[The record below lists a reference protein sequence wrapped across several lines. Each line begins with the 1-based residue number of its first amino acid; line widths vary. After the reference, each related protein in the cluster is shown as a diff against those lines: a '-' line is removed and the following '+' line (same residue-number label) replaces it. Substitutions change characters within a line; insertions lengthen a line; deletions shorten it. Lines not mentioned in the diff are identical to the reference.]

1 MSKHV
6 AVLMGG
12 WSAERAV
19 SLVSG
24 ASVAEALRAR
34 GHRVTEIDVDR
45 DVVQQLQTVQPD
57 VVFNAL
63 HGRIGED
70 GAIQGLL
77 EVMGLALHP
86 FRRSCLR
93 AGDGQAHC
101 QNDLRTRRHSL
112 HGGPGHEPRR
122 FP

>member
-63 HGRIGED
+63 HGRIG
-70 GAIQGLL
+70 
-77 EVMGLALHP
+77 
-86 FRRSCLR
+86 
-93 AGDGQAHC
+93 
-101 QNDLRTRRHSL
+101 
-112 HGGPGHEPRR
+112 
-122 FP
+122 